1 VSSKT
6 EFHRSGWTGP
16 SERAAAGEYPPS
28 SGDIGLFETSS
39 PTIPLRQDK
48 IQYRFRTC
56 TMGMIVKETV
66 QTLSR
71 KGIWV
76 AAATSWR
83 AVAATVVYSRILS
96 VALKDLGPCIAEW
109 NGALRECQGPG
120 IYPMS
125 EFIQMPTII
134 VIVGRHSPEGP
145 MVCHRRHIRSP
156 GCYFRN
162 PDDIGV
168 GVQHY

>member
-1 VSSKT
+1 
-6 EFHRSGWTGP
+6 
-16 SERAAAGEYPPS
+16 
-28 SGDIGLFETSS
+28 
-39 PTIPLRQDK
+39 
-48 IQYRFRTC
+48 
-56 TMGMIVKETV
+56 MGMIVKETV

-96 VALKDLGPCIAEW
+96 VALKDLGPGIAD
-109 NGALRECQGPG
+109 GALRECQGPG

-134 VIVGRHSPEGP
+134 VIVGCHSPEAHGLP
-145 MVCHRRHIRSP
+145 PPTYKITRLLFPKS
-156 GCYFRN
+156 
-162 PDDIGV
+162 
-168 GVQHY
+168 